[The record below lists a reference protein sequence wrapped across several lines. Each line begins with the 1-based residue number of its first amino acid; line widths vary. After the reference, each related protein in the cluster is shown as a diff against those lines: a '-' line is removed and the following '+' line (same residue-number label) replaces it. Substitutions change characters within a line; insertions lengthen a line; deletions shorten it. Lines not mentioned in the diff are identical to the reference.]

1 VISNLGETRTA
12 TAAACQAG
20 LVTVGTEMAG
30 GRRVSLDA
38 LAICRRGVRNVLAH
52 LGVLDACHAHPR
64 QGDGI
69 ILELPGTNAY
79 VFATGDGIFEPFH
92 LNGAEV
98 RAGQPAGRIHC
109 TWDPAREPEVLHYQS
124 DGLVYGRRQPGYVKP
139 GNCCTVVATRY
150 SGEIA

>member
-1 VISNLGETRTA
+1 
-12 TAAACQAG
+12 
-20 LVTVGTEMAG
+20 MAG
-30 GRRVSLDA
+30 GGRVSLDA

-52 LGVLDACHAHPR
+52 LSVLDAGHAHPR
-64 QGDGI
+64 ESDGT

-79 VFATGDGIFEPFH
+79 VYATVEGIFEPFH
-92 LNGAEV
+92 PNGAEV

-124 DGLVYGRRQPGYVKP
+124 DGLVYGRRQPGHVKP

-150 SGEIA
+150 RGEIA